1 MTLPDPRTP
10 NPSDQPS
17 FHWPPMPASPP
28 LPQPSPAPKKKRRP
42 LLVLAAAIGLFILI
56 ATIIGITLG
65 ATSGT
70 PRTSTPTGSSAED
83 QQRQLDETPAA
94 EPTTEPPARPVLTAA
109 DVTLKVKITQQKC
122 YGYGAGCSVT
132 YRVTAGWPDGI
143 VSDGDT
149 YLVTYEVWPVENGP
163 QVNSLTITDNTHYE
177 ANGDEDADTKA
188 RVKSLKVKVTGVEK
202 VGI

>member
-1 MTLPDPRTP
+1 
-10 NPSDQPS
+10 
-17 FHWPPMPASPP
+17 MPASPP
-28 LPQPSPAPKKKRRP
+28 LSQPPEPPAPKKRRLWP
-42 LLVLAAAIGLFILI
+42 ILFAAIGLFVLI

-65 ATSGT
+65 AQSGT

-94 EPTTEPPARPVLTAA
+94 EPTTEPPAKPVLTAA

-122 YGYGAGCSVT
+122 YGYDVGCSVT
-132 YRVTAGWPDGI
+132 YRVTADWPDGI
-143 VSDGDT
+143 VSDGET
-149 YLVTYEVWPVENGP
+149 YLVTYQVWPVENGP

-177 ANGDEDADTKA
+177 ANGDENADTRS